1 MNRQRTVAIDKLIA
15 AKKKES
21 KAKHAS
27 VRKAIAK
34 LLLGGQEL
42 LTVSSVARNAG
53 VSRWLLYNTP
63 DLKAAVAKA
72 SREQRKAWDQG
83 SRGPGMT
90 PRDATAELLRLH
102 HRLDT
107 VTRQRDDYK
116 RAVHINLA
124 EELAGRTPEQM
135 ASYIKELEEELIAER
150 ERRAQTESAVTALEA
165 SLQDLNDQLRAAQSI
180 NRTMMKQ
187 RNETA
192 NVLEFAAPGTP
203 DKT

>member
-1 MNRQRTVAIDKLIA
+1 MNEQRTVAIDKLIA

-34 LLLGGQEL
+34 LLAGPEL

-63 DLKAAVAKA
+63 DLKAAVLRA
-72 SREQRKAWDQG
+72 SREQRKAWAQG
-83 SRGPGMT
+83 SDEAGMT
-90 PRDATAELLRLH
+90 PRDATAELLRLQN
-102 HRLDT
+102 RLDT

-135 ASYIKELEEELIAER
+135 AAYIGELEAALAAER
-150 ERRAQTESAVTALEA
+150 EHRAQRESAVTVLEA

-192 NVLEFAAPGTP
+192 NVLEFAAPATP
-203 DKT
+203 DET

>member
-1 MNRQRTVAIDKLIA
+1 MNEQRTAAIDKLIA

-34 LLLGGQEL
+34 LLAGPEL

-63 DLKAAVAKA
+63 DLKTAIATA
-72 SREQRKAWDQG
+72 SSQQRKAWAQG
-83 SRGPGMT
+83 SHEAGLT
-90 PRDATAELLRLH
+90 PRDATTELLRLQN
-102 HRLDT
+102 RLDT

-124 EELAGRTPEQM
+124 EELAGRTPDQM
-135 ASYIKELEEELIAER
+135 AAYIKELEEELIAER
-150 ERRAQTESAVTALEA
+150 EHRAQTESAVTVLEA
-165 SLQDLNDQLRAAQSI
+165 SLQDLDDQLRAAQSI

-192 NVLEFAAPGTP
+192 NVLEFAAPATP